1 MVAQS
6 GNGGGKT
13 VINIPIVHNIYIG
26 SQLVAQNIVR
36 QSFHAAQ
43 ITKHV
48 VGHVSKHGAKHIGH
62 ALKWYFTSKW

>member
-1 MVAQS
+1 MVAKS
-6 GNGGGKT
+6 GNSGGKT

-43 ITKHV
+43 IT
-48 VGHVSKHGAKHIGH
+48 GHVTKHGAKHIGH